1 MNTIQKTTRVF
12 IPLLA
17 AATLALTSC
26 SKEEDIDAPATSQ
39 APAKSS
45 ASATAALFSGKCF
58 NITNFVDEGT
68 NETNDYNNI
77 VFEFASNNILT
88 ATSPQGDATGS
99 WNTTFNSNTGVARL
113 IIQFQNVPGILLEL
127 NEDWRVVSSGNG
139 SVNLQ
144 DVDAG
149 FTDQLQFS
157 ELDCDGDGGIGGGGG
172 GGGGSGLSQF
182 TNTLTTDS
190 WVASQFIINNVNRL
204 NQLNNVTFTFSNGVL
219 TLQRNNQSRTGNF
232 STLVDDGL
240 LVVDITGFQNPPAGI
255 QALNEDWKVISWTA
269 NQIQLRDPFD
279 NGNPKS
285 FLTLVRP

>member
-1 MNTIQKTTRVF
+1 MITLSKTSRFF

-17 AATLALTSC
+17 SAALVFTSC
-26 SKEEDIDAPATSQ
+26 SKEDDLVEPAESP
-39 APAKSS
+39 ALAKSS

-77 VFEFASNNILT
+77 LFEFGANNVLT
-88 ATSPQGDATGS
+88 ASSPLGEVSGS

-127 NEDWRVVSSGNG
+127 NEDWRITSSGDG
-139 SVNLQ
+139 IVNLQ

-149 FTDQLQFS
+149 FTNLMQLT
-157 ELDCDGDGGIGGGGG
+157 EADCDGGGGG
-172 GGGGSGLSQF
+172 TDTNLSLF
-182 TNTLTTDS
+182 TTALTTDT
-190 WVASQFIINNVNRL
+190 WVASVFIINNVNRL
-204 NQLNNVTFTFSNGVL
+204 QQLNNVTFTFNNGIVS
-219 TLQRNNQSRTGNF
+219 LQRNNQTRTGNF
-232 STLVDDGL
+232 NTLVDDGL
-240 LVVDITGFQNPPAGI
+240 LVVNITGFQNPPAGI
-255 QALNEDWKVISWTA
+255 TTLNEDWKVISWTDD
-269 NQIQLRDPFD
+269 QIQLRDPFD